1 MQELILRRF
10 KITKHKKTGTDF
22 KSWGDA
28 GASPEYNVAPPL
40 TNCVGYTCYNYIFV
54 GYASQN
60 WHDDSE
66 ICGIGLMHVSD
77 IGLARLDE

>member
-1 MQELILRRF
+1 
-10 KITKHKKTGTDF
+10 
-22 KSWGDA
+22 
-28 GASPEYNVAPPL
+28 VAPPL